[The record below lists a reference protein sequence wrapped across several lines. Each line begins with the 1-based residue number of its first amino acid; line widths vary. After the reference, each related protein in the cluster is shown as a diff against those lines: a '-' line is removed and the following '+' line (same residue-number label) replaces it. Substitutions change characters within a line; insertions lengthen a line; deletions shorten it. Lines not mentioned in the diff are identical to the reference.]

1 MSIDAFSTRSAPGG
15 AAARWTVRMLNL
27 SAWRPFPRYM
37 AEPEA
42 EEPPSG
48 GELSPQEHDLVL
60 RYAIVG
66 IFVILATAALYLTR
80 VIALPVTAGVIF
92 GLVLGPPVDAMVRRG
107 LPQHLAAGIV
117 VLLGVLLLLLLV
129 ATLTVP
135 IAAWSDQFP
144 KMIHALKLKLVGVFA
159 FMEEFKQ
166 IAGDIVGGDGTKVSV
181 SDGNPL
187 VSIAI
192 SSTTAAGGLLIF
204 VATVYFW
211 LATRRHLKAR
221 FLRLC
226 FGRDARRSAG
236 SFFSEI
242 EARAARYFGLV
253 TLINLGMGLISLLI
267 AWFAGLPYPLFWG
280 ALAFF
285 LNYLA
290 FIGPIMV
297 TVAFFAAGLLSPSS
311 LLVAAWPAASYF
323 IVHLIEGNLV
333 TPIVVGRRLTISP
346 FLVFISFIFWLW
358 LWGPIGA
365 VLSTPILLVALVAR
379 EEFVRYRHSL
389 REAAQEEPPD
399 ETAGRPAGTAAA
411 LAR

>member
-1 MSIDAFSTRSAPGG
+1 
-15 AAARWTVRMLNL
+15 MLNV
-27 SAWRPFPRYM
+27 SAWKPFPRYM
-37 AEPEA
+37 AEPE
-42 EEPPSG
+42 EETSAG
-48 GELSPQEHDLVL
+48 SDISPQDHDLIV
-60 RYAIVG
+60 RYAIIG
-66 IFVILATAALYLTR
+66 IFVILATTALYLTR
-80 VIALPVTAGVIF
+80 VISLPVTAGVIF

-107 LPQHLAAGIV
+107 VPQHLAAAVV
-117 VLLGVLLLLLLV
+117 VLLGVLVLLLLV

-144 KMIHALKLKLVGVFA
+144 KMVAALKLKLVGVLA

-166 IAGDIVGGDGTKVSV
+166 VAGDLSGDDGAKVSV

-192 SSTTAAGGLLIF
+192 SSTAAAGGLLIF

-211 LATRRHLKAR
+211 LATRRDLKAR
-221 FLRLC
+221 TLRLC
-226 FGRDARRSAG
+226 LGRGARKSAG
-236 SFFSEI
+236 AFFEEI
-242 EARAARYFGLV
+242 ETRTARYFGLV
-253 TLINLGMGLISLLI
+253 TVVNLGMGLISVAI
-267 AWFAGLPYPLFWG
+267 AWFAGLPYPVFWG

-290 FIGPIMV
+290 FIGPIIV
-297 TVAFFAAGLLSPSS
+297 AVAFFAAGLLSSPHI
-311 LLVAAWPAASYF
+311 LVAVWPATAYYV
-323 IVHLIEGNLV
+323 VHLIEGNAV
-333 TPIVVGRRLTISP
+333 TPVFVGRRLTISP

-379 EEFVRYRHSL
+379 EEFVQYRQAM
-389 REAAQEEPPD
+389 RELEQAEGEGEGEGAKGQ
-399 ETAGRPAGTAAA
+399 PAGTATA